1 MNYEEQLSTDIEE
14 SRRAAKGC
22 CLGLLIS
29 IPMWACIIVCLIR
42 LIG

>member
-1 MNYEEQLSTDIEE
+1 MNYEEYLSADIEE

-29 IPMWACIIVCLIR
+29 VSMWVCIILCVIR